1 MPIASET
8 PRIGARHQLTR
19 LGIGAGV
26 VIPALM
32 LLYVKVGSHGDHA
45 WSDIFAHLRH
55 GPYGDHWLTN
65 VIWMVRLPR
74 LAVVMLVGWILGAV
88 GCAFQAVFR
97 NALAE
102 PYIVGVS
109 SGAATGGALA
119 LVAGVSALHSGVGVL
134 MAGFV
139 GGLTSLALVYRLGR
153 AGGRSARVSVS
164 QLLLAGVTVSA
175 LLSALLSFIL
185 MLAGHDTNRVLGFLL
200 GHTSD
205 ASWPKAAILAPV
217 ALVGTVLLVRSSRQL
232 AVLSLGDAVAT
243 SLGLDPRRVVLHV
256 LLIGTAMTSAAVGA
270 VGIVGFVGLVA
281 PHLARL
287 AFGLDWRVNLPAAAA
302 IGSGLMV
309 VADLIA
315 QRGLAEMAQRPGMEV
330 NVGIVAALIGAPSLL
345 VLLRNTAHHE
355 RVQ

>member
-1 MPIASET
+1 
-8 PRIGARHQLTR
+8 
-19 LGIGAGV
+19 
-26 VIPALM
+26 
-32 LLYVKVGSHGDHA
+32 
-45 WSDIFAHLRH
+45 
-55 GPYGDHWLTN
+55 
-65 VIWMVRLPR
+65 
-74 LAVVMLVGWILGAV
+74 MLVGWILGAV

-119 LVAGVSALHSGVGVL
+119 LVVGLSALNSGVGVL
-134 MAGFV
+134 LAGFV
-139 GGLTSLALVYRLGR
+139 GGLLSLALVYRLGR
-153 AGGRSARVSVS
+153 GRDRSARLSVS

-217 ALVGTVLLVRSSRQL
+217 ALIGTGLLIRASRQL

-256 LLIGTAMTSAAVGA
+256 LLIGTAMTSAGVGA

-287 AFGLDWRVNLPAAAA
+287 IFGLDWRVNLPASAVM
-302 IGSGLMV
+302 GSGLMV
-309 VADLIA
+309 LADLIA
-315 QRGLAEMAQRPGMEV
+315 QRGLAELAQRPGMEV

-345 VLLRNTAHHE
+345 VLLRNTAQHE
-355 RVQ
+355 RVH